1 MSLCG
6 SNKFQINRNTTNT
19 FVFTI
24 KANGTTLP
32 IVIDPSDTFEA
43 LLCSLSDGSVALAKA
58 MTVSDAPSGKV
69 MLELSAAEVA
79 GLVSS
84 RGAPEDRYYVKPN
97 YSLVLNCNTVANGQF
112 TARVEY
118 VYVN

>member
-6 SNKFQINRNTTNT
+6 SNKFEINRNTTNT

-32 IVIDPSDTFEA
+32 ITIYPSDTFEA
-43 LLCSLSDGSVALAKA
+43 LLCKLSDGSVVLSKPMLA
-58 MTVSDAPSGKV
+58 SDAPNGKV
-69 MLELSAAEVA
+69 VLELTPTDTAA
-79 GLVSS
+79 LDTS
-84 RGAPEDRYYVKPN
+84 RGAPEDRYYVRPN

-112 TARVEY
+112 TARIEY
-118 VYVN
+118 VYVS

>member
-6 SNKFQINRNTTNT
+6 SNKFEINRNTTNT

-24 KANGTTLP
+24 KADSTTLP
-32 IVIDPSDTFEA
+32 ITIDPSDTFEA
-43 LLCSLSDGSVALAKA
+43 LLCKLSDGSVVLSKN
-58 MTVSDAPSGKV
+58 MSVSDAPNGKV
-69 MLELSAAEVA
+69 TLVLTPTETAA
-79 GLVSS
+79 LTSS
-84 RGAPEDRYYVKPN
+84 RGAPEDRYYVRPN

-112 TARVEY
+112 TARIAY